1 MINIKRF
8 KKFLQKE
15 LLLLSFPYKNIYSSL
30 QSLAHNDKKRMKTW
44 QKYQVLFTSQQILMI
59 QE

>member
-15 LLLLSFPYKNIYSSL
+15 LLLLRFPYENIYSSF
-30 QSLAHNDKKRMKTW
+30 QSLAHNDKKRIKT
-44 QKYQVLFTSQQILMI
+44 
-59 QE
+59 

>member
-15 LLLLSFPYKNIYSSL
+15 LLLLRFPYENIYSSF

-44 QKYQVLFTSQQILMI
+44 QKYQVLFTLQQILMI

>member
-15 LLLLSFPYKNIYSSL
+15 LLLLSFPYENIYSSL
-30 QSLAHNDKKRMKTW
+30 QSLAHNDKKKNEKVAKIPGTI
-44 QKYQVLFTSQQILMI
+44 YLPTNFND
-59 QE
+59 

>member
-15 LLLLSFPYKNIYSSL
+15 LLLLSFPYENIYSSL
-30 QSLAHNDKKRMKTW
+30 QSLAHNDKKKNEIVSKIPGTI
-44 QKYQVLFTSQQILMI
+44 YLSTNFND
-59 QE
+59 